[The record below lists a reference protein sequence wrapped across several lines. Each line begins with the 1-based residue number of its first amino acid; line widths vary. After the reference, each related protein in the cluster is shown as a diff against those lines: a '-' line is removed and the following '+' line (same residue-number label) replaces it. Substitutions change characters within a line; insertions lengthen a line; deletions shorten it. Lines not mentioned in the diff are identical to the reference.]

1 MGILSWLF
9 GTSKKYEKE
18 YSKKSEVIEPEQ
30 KKHIIIFIDI
40 ETTGLSLKNDEILQ
54 LSMIDEDENVLFNE
68 YFKPLNKT
76 SWEKAEEI
84 NHITPK
90 MVSDKP
96 TFRDRL
102 PVIQSYLD
110 KYSERPH

>member
-54 LSMIDEDENVLFNE
+54 TIIAG
-68 YFKPLNKT
+68 
-76 SWEKAEEI
+76 KAYVE
-84 NHITPK
+84 
-90 MVSDKP
+90 
-96 TFRDRL
+96 
-102 PVIQSYLD
+102 
-110 KYSERPH
+110 